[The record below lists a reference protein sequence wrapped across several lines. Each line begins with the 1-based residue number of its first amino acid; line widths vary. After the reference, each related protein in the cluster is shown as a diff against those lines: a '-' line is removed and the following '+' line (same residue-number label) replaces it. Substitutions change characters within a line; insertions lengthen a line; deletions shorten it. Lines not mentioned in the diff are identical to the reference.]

1 MNNTLGLVHF
11 FQERHKWHGSSDNF
25 DQIKAEVNC
34 PRCSQLMTVL
44 FSNRPL
50 SITGSEP
57 GIYQALNLC
66 PNCRTAFYFR
76 PFKLEPLQGN
86 FIEIGRVK
94 DRRDLEGNS
103 GNGGGQY
110 GKKIWEKL
118 RTYSGDSNSSG
129 SAEKGISGS
138 NGVNARESEEGK
150 GLETQVEEMGI
161 GGGEW
166 GGANLGRDLPTPK
179 EIASRLD
186 EFVVGQDRAKKVVFL
201 C

>member
-1 MNNTLGLVHF
+1 
-11 FQERHKWHGSSDNF
+11 
-25 DQIKAEVNC
+25 
-34 PRCSQLMTVL
+34 MTVL

-94 DRRDLEGNS
+94 DRRDLEGNI

-129 SAEKGISGS
+129 SAESGS
-138 NGVNARESEEGK
+138 CSRGSGVNARESVEGK
-150 GLETQVEEMGI
+150 GLETQFEEMGN
-161 GGGEW
+161 GGGGW
-166 GGANLGRDLPTPK
+166 GGANLGKDFPTPK
-179 EIASRLD
+179 EIARRLD
-186 EFVVGQDRAKKVVFL
+186 EFVVGQDRAKKVAFL